1 MRKYI
6 IALAVV
12 LSFMACNR
20 HSEHWVALCQVE
32 TFIEEQPDSALVV
45 LQGIDAGDLSSAEER
60 AKHALMLSM
69 ALDKNFIDKTDFE
82 VLQPAI
88 DYYEDNGSATD
99 KLRTRFYQGRIY
111 QNAGNDAAALECF
124 VKAISEGSE
133 SDDILTKARIYFNRG
148 SIYYSLYEW
157 DSFIETNKTAASY
170 FKQAGRHHSYV
181 HCLILIVNGYTL
193 KNEPEN
199 ALPYIDECKQLRE
212 IMSFPLLRGFYSSYI
227 F

>member
-60 AKHALMLSM
+60 AKHALLLSM

-88 DYYEDNGSATD
+88 DYYEDNGTATD
-99 KLRTRFYQGRIY
+99 KLRTRFYHGRIY
-111 QNAGNDAAALECF
+111 QNQANNALAMECF
-124 VKAISEGSE
+124 VNALSEGSNSE
-133 SDDILTKARIYFNRG
+133 DLKTKARVYYAQAMIYR
-148 SIYYSLYEW
+148 
-157 DSFIETNKTAASY
+157 
-170 FKQAGRHHSYV
+170 
-181 HCLILIVNGYTL
+181 
-193 KNEPEN
+193 
-199 ALPYIDECKQLRE
+199 
-212 IMSFPLLRGFYSSYI
+212 
-227 F
+227 